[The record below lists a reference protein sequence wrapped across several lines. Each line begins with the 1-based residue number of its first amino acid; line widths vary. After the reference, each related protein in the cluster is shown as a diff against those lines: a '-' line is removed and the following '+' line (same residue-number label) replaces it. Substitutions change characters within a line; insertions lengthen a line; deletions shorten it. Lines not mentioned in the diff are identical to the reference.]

1 MKLKILL
8 LYDINKEIVVIL
20 LIKIQ
25 NSFSDNYPVVNEE

>member
-8 LYDINKEIVVIL
+8 LYDINTEIVVIL
-20 LIKIQ
+20 LIKIK